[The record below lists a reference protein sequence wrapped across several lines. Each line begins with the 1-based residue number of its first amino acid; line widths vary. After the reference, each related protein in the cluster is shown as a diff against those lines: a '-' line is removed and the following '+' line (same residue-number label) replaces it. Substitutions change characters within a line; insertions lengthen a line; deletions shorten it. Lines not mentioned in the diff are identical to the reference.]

1 MPATRLCTPRTPGTL
16 TGDLAGSFSDPTVC
30 PQVYTSPVRST
41 TAKEH
46 IPPQDTEVI
55 FSPDGNGTSSGT
67 DRWSDTWTPRPAVPV
82 STPAWPYSLPPH
94 ANKRPVGSAA
104 HACQPP
110 SDAHETA
117 VFELVFSLAFSS
129 SCSAALFDAAAS
141 AVTAFG
147 YGIHSSSTSWPSV
160 SCEFH
165 PQVYSEPVEDR
176 TALLREPA
184 RMALVDGYLPVGDAT
199 VSPCGRV
206 TIVGVS
212 TCQSRAHLLWE
223 TGASG
228 RPSWP
233 SSPQPHCGRRE
244 EGWSGWGSTRGGLES
259 IATSLNFHRREEGKR
274 PPWIDGSKGWE
285 REAGRTTNRVS
296 TPSSSAASAISKV
309 EL

>member
-1 MPATRLCTPRTPGTL
+1 M
-16 TGDLAGSFSDPTVC
+16 
-30 PQVYTSPVRST
+30 
-41 TAKEH
+41 
-46 IPPQDTEVI
+46 
-55 FSPDGNGTSSGT
+55 
-67 DRWSDTWTPRPAVPV
+67 
-82 STPAWPYSLPPH
+82 
-94 ANKRPVGSAA
+94 GSAA

-117 VFELVFSLAFSS
+117 VVELVFSLVFSS
-129 SCSAALFDAAAS
+129 SCSDALFDAAAS
-141 AVTAFG
+141 AATAFG

-165 PQVYSEPVEDR
+165 PQVYSEPEDVR

-233 SSPQPHCGRRE
+233 SSPQPHCGDGTEKE
-244 EGWSGWGSTRGGLES
+244 EVGQGGGGAVWNLKK
-259 IATSLNFHRREEGKR
+259 TSLNFHRREEGKR
-274 PPWIDGSKGWE
+274 PPWIDGWQGWE

-296 TPSSSAASAISKV
+296 LSSSSSSAISKV

>member
-1 MPATRLCTPRTPGTL
+1 M
-16 TGDLAGSFSDPTVC
+16 
-30 PQVYTSPVRST
+30 
-41 TAKEH
+41 
-46 IPPQDTEVI
+46 
-55 FSPDGNGTSSGT
+55 
-67 DRWSDTWTPRPAVPV
+67 
-82 STPAWPYSLPPH
+82 
-94 ANKRPVGSAA
+94 
-104 HACQPP
+104 
-110 SDAHETA
+110 
-117 VFELVFSLAFSS
+117 
-129 SCSAALFDAAAS
+129 
-141 AVTAFG
+141 TAFG

-165 PQVYSEPVEDR
+165 PQVYSEPVDVR

-184 RMALVDGYLPVGDAT
+184 RMALVDGYRLVGDAT

-233 SSPQPHCGRRE
+233 SSPQPHCGDGTEKE
-244 EGWSGWGSTRGGLES
+244 EVGQGGVALGAVWNLKE
-259 IATSLNFHRREEGKR
+259 TSLNFHRREEGKR
-274 PPWIDGSKGWE
+274 PPWIDGWKGWE

-296 TPSSSAASAISKV
+296 TPSSSSSSAISKV